1 MEEQNPKGTSRVG
14 ILKKYMFIGR
24 CIVPLAVSTYLKGSA
39 FNKLCAGLP
48 GVCIKSPNDTI
59 HAKH

>member
-39 FNKLCAGLP
+39 
-48 GVCIKSPNDTI
+48 I
-59 HAKH
+59 